1 MPLDF
6 RRKRKILIIHG
17 VQRGTNQD
25 LTQHKV
31 IAKNVEAQLKGFG
44 VPFETD
50 IFKYEDINDRAFRVV
65 KKALAALTGNIID
78 GWVVSQAVDLVSDV
92 ALALNEGPTY
102 RRIKRELREK
112 ILESYEE
119 EQPLFLVAHSLGSIY
134 AFDVVNDLIRDDD
147 YFQGA
152 DIESRPVLGLVTLGS
167 PISLDLFERDW
178 QDMASL
184 VPPGDPADNE
194 FTLFP
199 WRNYFDPT
207 DPIVSGSIA
216 GLPWDEE
223 KFERKFP
230 DKLDLGWDIRCRKV
244 ITNQAHLAAHTAY
257 WKDANVGLGLRQIL
271 ARSTP

>member
-1 MPLDF
+1 MALDF
-6 RRKRKILIIHG
+6 RRKRKLLIIHG

-31 IAKNVEAQLKGFG
+31 IEKNVEAQLKGFG

-65 KKALAALTGNIID
+65 RKALAALTGNVID

-102 RRIKRELREK
+102 RRIKRELSSR
-112 ILESYEE
+112 ILESYEK

-134 AFDVVNDLIRDDD
+134 AFDVINDLIREDD

-152 DIESRPVLGLVTLGS
+152 GIETRPVLGLVTLGS

-184 VPPGDPADNE
+184 VPAGQPVTNDFP
-194 FTLFP
+194 LLP

-207 DPIVSGSIA
+207 DPIVSGSIV

-230 DKLDLGWDIRCRKV
+230 DKVELGWDIRARKV

-257 WKDANVGLGLRQIL
+257 WQDANVGLGLRQIL
-271 ARSTP
+271 ARS

>member
-6 RRKRKILIIHG
+6 RRKRKLLIVHG

-31 IAKNVEAQLKGFG
+31 IAKNLEAQLKGFG
-44 VPFETD
+44 IPFETE

-65 KKALAALTGNIID
+65 KRALAALTGNIID

-102 RRIKRELREK
+102 RRIKRELRKK
-112 ILESYEE
+112 ILESYEN
-119 EQPLFLVAHSLGSIY
+119 EQPVFLVAHSLGSIY
-134 AFDVVNDLIRDDD
+134 AFDVVNDLSREVD
-147 YFQGA
+147 YFQGP
-152 DIESRPVLGLVTLGS
+152 DIETRPVLGLVTLGS
-167 PISLDLFERDW
+167 PISLDLFERDS

-184 VPPGDPADNE
+184 VPAGRPLENDFP
-194 FTLFP
+194 LFP

-207 DPIVSGSIA
+207 DPIVSGSIV

-230 DKLDLGWDIRCRKV
+230 DKVDLGWDIRCRKV

-257 WKDANVGLGLRQIL
+257 WRDPNVGLGLRQIL
-271 ARSTP
+271 ARS